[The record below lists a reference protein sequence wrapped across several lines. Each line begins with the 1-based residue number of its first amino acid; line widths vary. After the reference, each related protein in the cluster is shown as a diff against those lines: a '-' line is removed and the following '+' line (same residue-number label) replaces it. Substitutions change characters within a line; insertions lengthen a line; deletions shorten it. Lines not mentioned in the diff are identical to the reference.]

1 MPKLKLIS
9 ADLERVVDNIEIRIS
24 GDCPGISLVNDGH
37 DDLYDLGFTVDG
49 LRQHGLKIVPVE
61 DSHG

>member
-9 ADLERVVDNIEIRIS
+9 ADREVVVNDIEIRIS
-24 GDCPGISLVNDGH
+24 GDCPGISLVNNGH
-37 DDLYDLGFTVDG
+37 DDLYDLGFTVEG

-61 DSHG
+61 E